1 MINGKESKK
10 QASSTSTLPKIT
22 KIEAQKRKGR
32 YNIYLDE
39 EYAFPV
45 DEAILIKH
53 ILHKG
58 MEISKT
64 FRQQLEI
71 EDGYRKAY
79 TRALVY
85 LNYSLRS
92 IKEIKDDLIAH
103 EFTGETADQVI
114 EQLKEQGYL
123 TDLMYAESY
132 TRTAANVSGKGP
144 YVIKRELKKRGV
156 KEETIEEA
164 MEQYPFD
171 QMVENGVALAEKVMR
186 RSSQHS
192 SRETSNKIRQ
202 NLMQKG
208 FQSDVITQVLEQI
221 TTEKE
226 DDDEYDALKT
236 QGDKI
241 WRKQSKLTGSK
252 KIQKV
257 KSALFQKGFA
267 GDLITQYINEKEM
280 EEEDE

>member
-1 MINGKESKK
+1 MIYKPSSGNEG
-10 QASSTSTLPKIT
+10 SSTSELPKIT

-32 YNIYLDE
+32 YNIYLDG

-64 FRQQLEI
+64 FRQELEI

-92 IKEIKDDLIAH
+92 IKEVKDDLVAH
-103 EFTGETADQVI
+103 EFTSETADQVI

-123 TDLMYAESY
+123 NDLIYAESY

-156 KEETIEEA
+156 KDETIEEA

-192 SRETSNKIRQ
+192 SRETNNKIRQ

-208 FQSDVITQVLEQI
+208 FQSDVITQVLEEI
-221 TTEKE
+221 NTEKE
-226 DDDEYDALKT
+226 VDDEYEALKT

-241 WRKQSKLTGSK
+241 WRKQTKLTGAK

-257 KSALFQKGFA
+257 KSGLFQKGFA

-280 EEEDE
+280 EEEEE

>member
-1 MINGKESKK
+1 MIYEPNSKK
-10 QASSTSTLPKIT
+10 NASTSALPKIT

-45 DEAILIKH
+45 DETILIKH

-58 MEISKT
+58 MEVSDAY
-64 FRQQLEI
+64 RQELEI

-79 TRALVY
+79 VRSLVY
-85 LNYSLRS
+85 LNYSMRS

-103 EFTGETADQVI
+103 EFTRETADQVV

-123 TDLMYAESY
+123 NDLMYAESY

-156 KEETIEEA
+156 NDEIIEEA
-164 MEQYPFD
+164 LEQYPFD

-186 RSSQHS
+186 RSTRQS

-221 TTEKE
+221 STEKE
-226 DDDEYDALKT
+226 EDDEYSALKV

-241 WRKQSKLTGSK
+241 WRKQSKLKGAK

-257 KSALFQKGFA
+257 KSGLFQKGFA
-267 GDLITQYINEKEM
+267 GELISQFINEKELED
-280 EEEDE
+280 EEE